1 MVSKGSLVSK
11 FFMVKMIAG
20 NPTERKTYMWTEKKM
35 TAYIKMFIYLKMV
48 LAEIAN
54 LRPTQ
59 NDLKR
64 LCERKKGGK

>member
-1 MVSKGSLVSK
+1 
-11 FFMVKMIAG
+11 
-20 NPTERKTYMWTEKKM
+20 M